1 MCVRMVYT
9 LKTNRRPIATARE
22 MDVGLDEVVDGGR
35 RDGMERRGDSGRIR
49 VHMRERRRGGEEG
62 GREGGEKGG
71 SGVARE
77 SESCHKT
84 TIIRGLS
91 ATQ

>member
-1 MCVRMVYT
+1 MVYT
-9 LKTNRRPIATARE
+9 LKTNRRPVATARE
-22 MDVGLDEVVDGGR
+22 MDVGLDEVGDEGMEWKERGWGGGGR
-35 RDGMERRGDSGRIR
+35 GRIR
-49 VHMRERRRGGEEG
+49 VHIRERERAGGRER
-62 GREGGEKGG
+62 GREGGV
-71 SGVARE
+71 VALEQE